1 MIRALRQT
9 IRPDRPRI
17 THVIGSLDVGGAE
30 RALCSLVA
38 SIDPALAEMKIV
50 ALIAGGALTDSV
62 RRRGIEVETLAMRP
76 GRPDPSA
83 VVRLARRLRADRPD
97 LVVTWMYHANLIGGL
112 AAKLA
117 DRIPVVWNIRHTW
130 LDPRRS
136 KRSTRWVAR
145 AGGALSQRVPD
156 AVVYVAHAAQE
167 SHAALGYAC
176 PHSSVIPNGFDLN
189 EFRPDPAARL
199 RVRHELGLAPATEL
213 VGLVGRFHPDKDH
226 GSFIAAAGRVQ
237 RSNPQARFLLCGEGV
252 TPENRQLTAW
262 AEQNGVRNACH
273 FLGQREDMPRLAAA
287 LDLAV
292 CSSLT
297 EAFPRAVGEA
307 MACGVPCVVTD
318 VGDAAHLV
326 GGTGRVI
333 PAGDPAALA
342 AAMDELLALDGA
354 ARRAL
359 GRMARERIVED
370 FSQQRVVARHWGL
383 WRQLAAAR
391 RKDIDRQ
398 RHERLHAA

>member
-1 MIRALRQT
+1 MIRALRQAT
-9 IRPDRPRI
+9 RSDPLRI

-30 RALCSLVA
+30 RALCGLLA
-38 SIDPALAEMKIV
+38 TIDPALAEMKIV
-50 ALIAGGALTDSV
+50 ALIPGGALTDSV
-62 RRRGIEVETLAMRP
+62 RRLGIEVETLSMRP

-136 KRSTRWVAR
+136 KRLTRWTAR

-156 AVVYVAHAAQE
+156 AVVYVAHSAYE

-176 PHSSVIPNGFDLN
+176 PKSTIIPNGFTVG
-189 EFRPDPAARL
+189 EFRPDPSAR
-199 RVRHELGLAPATEL
+199 RHVREELGLAPAAEL

-226 GSFIAAAGRVQ
+226 GCFLAAAGQLR
-237 RSNPQARFLLCGEGV
+237 RINPRAQFLLCGVGV
-252 TPENRQLTAW
+252 TPENPQLTAW
-262 AEQNGVRNACH
+262 ADQNGIRDACH
-273 FLGQREDMPRLAAA
+273 FLGPREDMPRIAAA
-287 LDLAV
+287 LDVSV

-318 VGDAAHLV
+318 VGDAARLV
-326 GGTGRVI
+326 GNTGRVVPAAD
-333 PAGDPAALA
+333 PAGLA
-342 AAMDELLALDGA
+342 AAVQEILALGNGA
-354 ARRAL
+354 RKAL
-359 GRMARERIVED
+359 GRLARERIVQD
-370 FSQQRVVARHWGL
+370 FSQHRVVARHWDL
-383 WRQLAAAR
+383 WRQLATERRNRIGTHFNDRSRAA
-391 RKDIDRQ
+391 
-398 RHERLHAA
+398 

>member
-9 IRPDRPRI
+9 LRPDPLSI

-30 RALCSLVA
+30 RALCSLAA

-50 ALIAGGALTDSV
+50 ALISGGALADSA
-62 RRRGIEVETLAMRP
+62 RRQGIEVETLSMRP
-76 GRPDPSA
+76 GRPNPSS

-136 KRSTRWVAR
+136 KRLTRWVAR

-167 SHAALGYAC
+167 SHAKLGYAC
-176 PHSSVIPNGFDLN
+176 PSSQVIPNGFDLD
-189 EFRPDPAARL
+189 EFRPDPAARWE
-199 RVRHELGLAPATEL
+199 VRKELEVAPTTEL

-226 GSFIAAAGRVQ
+226 GTFLAAAARVR
-237 RSNPQARFLLCGEGV
+237 RSHPSARFLLCGEGV
-252 TPENRQLTAW
+252 TPENRQLGAW
-262 AEQNGVRNACH
+262 ADRNGVRDACR
-273 FLGQREDMPRLAAA
+273 FLGPREDVPRLAAA
-287 LDLAV
+287 LDVAV

-326 GGTGRVI
+326 GNTGRVVST
-333 PAGDPAALA
+333 GDPAALA
-342 AAMDELLALDGA
+342 GAVHEILALDEA
-354 ARRAL
+354 ARGAL
-359 GRMARERIVED
+359 GRLARERVARE
-370 FSQQRVVARHWGL
+370 FSHERVVARHWDL
-383 WRQLAAAR
+383 WRQLAMGRRNGIEKQFRDRLRAA
-391 RKDIDRQ
+391 
-398 RHERLHAA
+398 

>member
-9 IRPDRPRI
+9 IRPDRLRI

-38 SIDPALAEMKIV
+38 NIDPALVEMKIV
-50 ALIAGGALTDSV
+50 ALISGGPLIDSV
-62 RRRGIEVETLAMRP
+62 RRRGIEVETLSMRP

-136 KRSTRWVAR
+136 KRSTRWIAR

-176 PHSSVIPNGFDLN
+176 PHSSVIPNGFDSD
-189 EFRPDPAARL
+189 EFRPDPVAR
-199 RVRHELGLAPATEL
+199 RHVRHELGLAPTTKL
-213 VGLVGRFHPDKDH
+213 VGLVARFHPDKDH
-226 GSFIAAAGRVQ
+226 GSFLASAAHMR

-252 TPENRQLTAW
+252 TAENRQLTDW
-262 AEQNGVRNACH
+262 ADQNGVPDACH
-273 FLGQREDMPRLAAA
+273 FLGPREDVPRLAAA
-287 LDLAV
+287 LDVAV

-326 GGTGRVI
+326 GDTGRIV

-342 AAMDELLALDGA
+342 AGVCELLALDEG

-359 GRMARERIVED
+359 GRRARERIVEN
-370 FSQQRVVARHWGL
+370 FSQERVVARHWGL
-383 WRQLAAAR
+383 WRQLAAGR
-391 RKDIDRQ
+391 PNGIDPQRHDRQ
-398 RHERLHAA
+398 HAA